1 MDDLTIPGFSVN
13 VCNDTVVK
21 CQGGNEEISMF
32 NSTVIYRNQNGTC
45 IRMAGPYFSEEDY
58 LQKDGDSFYFVS
70 TGDYCR
76 YFDNEHQYFT
86 TKYLFKDTKDEKDTI
101 DFNHLLTPDANVK
114 RNCYDTLE
122 ISVNYKKHTDYLL
135 IQKFFS
141 DYHYLTG
148 VVFLIIGVYLLGFAQ
163 FKKITKFTLGVVF
176 GEISS
181 FTFGVGLIGIKY
193 IHMEWA
199 FFIIGLALGGFVG
212 YFCLGGSRLYRVILA
227 LTAGFIFG
235 VIIFDVLFTHLIS
248 RLCQIL
254 LFDTIMIFMSLA
266 LLIIHLQHSFHYFYN
281 SIIGSYILVRGFCL
295 LIRDAGKY
303 ARYRELQLQ
312 IYMLTKNEVDMARHF
327 YEELWPTY
335 YVYTIIMFIVMGGSI
350 VFYYFKLYNKDE
362 EAQYEKEKE
371 AQNKLLKDKT
381 TSLEDIKEPL
391 D

>member
-1 MDDLTIPGFSVN
+1 MDDLTISGFSVN

-21 CQGGNEEISMF
+21 CQGENEEISMF

-76 YFDNEHQYFT
+76 YFNNEHQYFT

-141 DYHYLTG
+141 DYHYFTG

-163 FKKITKFTLGVVF
+163 FKKITKFTVGVVF

-227 LTAGFIFG
+227 FTAGFIFG

>member
-21 CQGGNEEISMF
+21 CQGENEEISMF

-76 YFDNEHQYFT
+76 YFENEHQYFT

-163 FKKITKFTLGVVF
+163 FKKITKFTVGVVF

-227 LTAGFIFG
+227 FTAGFIFG

>member
-21 CQGGNEEISMF
+21 CQGENEEISMF

-76 YFDNEHQYFT
+76 YFENEHQYFT

-163 FKKITKFTLGVVF
+163 FKKITKFTVGVVF

-227 LTAGFIFG
+227 FTAGFIFG

-371 AQNKLLKDKT
+371 AQNKLMKHKT

>member
-1 MDDLTIPGFSVN
+1 MDDLTISGFSVN

-21 CQGGNEEISMF
+21 CQGENEEITMF
-32 NSTVIYRNQNGTC
+32 NSTVIYRNKNGTC

-76 YFDNEHQYFT
+76 YFENEHQYFT

-141 DYHYLTG
+141 DYHYFTG

-163 FKKITKFTLGVVF
+163 FKKITKFTVGVVF

-227 LTAGFIFG
+227 FTAGFIFG

>member
-1 MDDLTIPGFSVN
+1 MDDLTISGFSVN

-21 CQGGNEEISMF
+21 CQGENEEISMF

-163 FKKITKFTLGVVF
+163 FKKITKFTVGVVF

-227 LTAGFIFG
+227 FTAGFIFG

>member
-21 CQGGNEEISMF
+21 CQGENEEISMF

-141 DYHYLTG
+141 DYHSFTG

-163 FKKITKFTLGVVF
+163 FKKITKFTVGVVF

-335 YVYTIIMFIVMGGSI
+335 YVYTIIMFLVMGGSI

>member
-21 CQGGNEEISMF
+21 CQGENEEISMF

-163 FKKITKFTLGVVF
+163 FKKITKFTVGVVF

>member
-1 MDDLTIPGFSVN
+1 MDDLTISGFSVN

-21 CQGGNEEISMF
+21 CQGENEEISMF
-32 NSTVIYRNQNGTC
+32 NSTVIYRNKNGTC
-45 IRMAGPYFSEEDY
+45 TRMAGPYFSEEDY

-76 YFDNEHQYFT
+76 YFENEHQYFT

-141 DYHYLTG
+141 DYHYFTG

-163 FKKITKFTLGVVF
+163 FKKITKFTVGVVF

-227 LTAGFIFG
+227 FTAGFIFG

>member
-21 CQGGNEEISMF
+21 CQGENEEISMF

-163 FKKITKFTLGVVF
+163 FKKITKFTVGVVF

-227 LTAGFIFG
+227 FTAGFIFG